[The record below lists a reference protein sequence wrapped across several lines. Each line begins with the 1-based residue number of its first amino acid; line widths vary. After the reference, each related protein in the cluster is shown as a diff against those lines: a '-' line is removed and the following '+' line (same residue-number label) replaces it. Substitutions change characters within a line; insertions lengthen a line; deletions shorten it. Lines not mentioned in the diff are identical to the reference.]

1 MALRLRRGTDAQRQ
15 LVTPL
20 DGELVYTT
28 DTKKLYVG
36 DGTTA
41 GGNAVDTAGTN
52 LGSNLD
58 LSGFNITGTGNV
70 QVDGNIT
77 ATGNLTVDGNFT
89 LGGNITVGDASTD
102 TINFAA
108 KIESSLIPDVSGAR
122 NVGSP
127 SNKFGTVYADF
138 LSVTD
143 SIEAT
148 SLNANIIG
156 NDSTVLLNVATGE
169 VNVSGTLKG
178 NVTASD
184 NTSFF
189 NATSKAVNA
198 GAATFTGAVSA
209 ASITSTFTGDL
220 KGSLVA
226 DDSTVIVD
234 GVAGTVRL
242 RNGEID
248 VVGNTIYRTGNDAF
262 INFGDD
268 SSAIINLVMHNSDS
282 SDMLQLKTLTGN
294 SIQTA
299 SKISIKSRSGSF
311 ASPVSPS
318 GGDIQGIINAQSYD
332 AGSANYTANSSINFE
347 IDNRAGSVGAG
358 FAYGKLSFNANA
370 GTSGTP
376 DFKTFTW
383 DSQARMAINKTDA
396 DANLDVN
403 GDVKLSGASASL
415 LLGNL
420 TTVQRDALTPANG
433 MIIYNTTDNK
443 FQGYENGAWA
453 NLI

>member
-108 KIESSLIPDVSGAR
+108 KIESRLIPDVSGAR

-138 LSVTD
+138 LSVSD

-156 NDSTVLLNVATGE
+156 NDSTVLLNVATGA

-178 NVTASD
+178 NVNASD

-209 ASITSTFTGDL
+209 ASVTSTFDGDL
-220 KGSLVA
+220 SGSVYA
-226 DDSTVIVD
+226 DDSTTIVD
-234 GVAGTVRL
+234 GVAGTVKL
-242 RNGEID
+242 HNGEISISSTG
-248 VVGNTIYRTGNDAF
+248 VLTAQNSVFQISSPNEVTNTELRIYHGTGG
-262 INFGDD
+262 NFG
-268 SSAIINLVMHNSDS
+268 
-282 SDMLQLKTLTGN
+282 
-294 SIQTA
+294 
-299 SKISIKSRSGSF
+299 
-311 ASPVSPS
+311 
-318 GGDIQGIINAQSYD
+318 AQKFFSL
-332 AGSANYTANSSINFE
+332 AGS
-347 IDNRAGSVGAG
+347 D
-358 FAYGKLSFNANA
+358 
-370 GTSGTP
+370 P
-376 DFKTFTW
+376 
-383 DSQARMAINKTDA
+383 
-396 DANLDVN
+396 
-403 GDVKLSGASASL
+403 
-415 LLGNL
+415 
-420 TTVQRDALTPANG
+420 
-433 MIIYNTTDNK
+433 
-443 FQGYENGAWA
+443 
-453 NLI
+453 